1 MRHPFALIAATS
13 LAACASFGGPAIVP
27 PVMTLAPA
35 AEITADSLLAINAL
49 CSAEALGT
57 DNIAPDIKLAA
68 GMGTG
73 GFKVD
78 TTNPDAQHWFDYG
91 LALSHAFYHQDVK
104 AAMKRAVELDPA
116 CSLCSW
122 GEAWA
127 LGPTLNY
134 GIKDDERKLA
144 LAAAVRAQSLAKP
157 GDDLARRL
165 ADAMVAR
172 YAEPRPAATDKK
184 DDGKKIREADASA
197 DEEGTEPAFAQALVK
212 IAADYPAMQ
221 ELTVLA
227 AHSLMMASS
236 EEKPDDLKTALVLLE
251 KVLEDHP
258 DDTGAIHYYIHATE
272 FDDRPEDALSYAKR
286 LGDLAPAAS
295 HLVHMPAHTFFRAG
309 LYQDAARVNARA
321 IATDAAWISRGGD
334 PRPPMIADFK
344 MPMYYAHNLSFGLA
358 GAMMSGD
365 AQLALR
371 YAEHAAKAY
380 PASRDKQRF
389 DPTPRTYVALAR
401 YAPDQMLA
409 LPVSARDE
417 DYVRAYQAYGRGEA
431 FLQKG
436 DAASARIERDKLRK
450 VIADD
455 PEGQIALS
463 VLEGRLA
470 MAEGN
475 TRAAIDRFSTGAVL
489 QEKEFG
495 DWMDPPTWWY
505 PLRRS
510 LAAAHLKAG
519 DYAKAEAE
527 AAASLKTWKH
537 DPLALWVLG
546 KAQLATGR
554 TTEGE
559 ATLSEARKLWRGDF
573 ESITAEAI

>member
-1 MRHPFALIAATS
+1 MRGRFSLFAMTA
-13 LAACASFGGPAIVP
+13 LAACATGAAVVT
-27 PVMTLAPA
+27 PVTSLAPPPQSSVETLLAVAALCA
-35 AEITADSLLAINAL
+35 AEESGLA
-49 CSAEALGT
+49 
-57 DNIAPDIKLAA
+57 APVPDLKLAA

-78 TTNPDAQHWFDYG
+78 TASSEAQAWFNYG

-134 GIKDDERKLA
+134 GIDEDDRKLA
-144 LAAAVRAQSLAKP
+144 LAAAVRAQTLVKP

-172 YAEPRPAATDKK
+172 YAEPPAAAATPGAGAKAGEAGVVAEDTD
-184 DDGKKIREADASA
+184 
-197 DEEGTEPAFAQALVK
+197 TEPAFAQALTK
-212 IAADYPAMQ
+212 IAADYPEHV

-236 EEKPDDLKTALVLLE
+236 EEKPDGLKTALVLLE
-251 KVLEDHP
+251 RVLKDHP

-272 FDDRPEDALSYAKR
+272 FDDRAEDALSYAKR
-286 LGDLAPAAS
+286 LGGLAPAAS

-309 LYQDAARVNARA
+309 LYQEAAVVNAQA
-321 IATDAAWISRGGD
+321 IAADSSWMAGGGD
-334 PRPPMIADFK
+334 PRPPMIDNFPA
-344 MPMYYAHNLSFGLA
+344 PMYYSHNLAFGLA

-365 AQLALR
+365 GELALR

-380 PASRDKQRF
+380 PETGEKVRF

-409 LPVSARDE
+409 LKPSSRD
-417 DYVRAYQAYGRGEA
+417 DDGFRTYHAYGRAEA

-436 DAASARIERDKLRK
+436 NAAGARAELEKLRT
-450 VIADD
+450 ISIDD
-455 PEGQIALS
+455 PEALVGVS
-463 VLEGRLA
+463 VIEGRLA

-475 TRAAIDRFSTGAVL
+475 VRAAAAAFAKGAEL

-495 DWMDPPTWWY
+495 GWMDPPDWWY
-505 PLRRS
+505 PVRRS
-510 LAAAHLKAG
+510 LAAAYLKAG
-519 DYAKAEAE
+519 DFSRAEAE
-527 AAASLKTWKH
+527 ATASLKEWKH

-546 KAQLATGR
+546 RAQYALAR
-554 TTEGE
+554 PKEGA

-573 ESITAEAI
+573 DSITVEAI